1 LQASNSSSAAPFS
14 SIEEYYL
21 VVSLLTAACDPGFPG
36 GAELAD
42 FTLVKRDHVID
53 RDDVVFATYR
63 QGS

>member
-1 LQASNSSSAAPFS
+1 
-14 SIEEYYL
+14 